1 MEVAP
6 VLEEGLPAQEEGL
19 PVEQVPIP
27 RILPVSP
34 GLLHP
39 RLFQLGN
46 PFRIQFNSLICA
58 LTR

>member
-39 RLFQLGN
+39 RLFQLDIFVIITVG
-46 PFRIQFNSLICA
+46 
-58 LTR
+58 